1 MNATTMNLSVIIL
14 TYNEEIHIKRCI
26 DNVKAI
32 AKDIVIIDSESTDR
46 TIDIAKEAGASVYIN
61 PWPGNQAAQFN
72 WALDN
77 VPIST
82 EWVLRL
88 DADEYLKPEL
98 IEEIKQ
104 KLPDVPKNING
115 IMLPLKNV
123 WMGKPLKHGG
133 ATIKIL
139 RLFRNGYGRYE
150 PRMMDEQLE
159 ISEGEISEFEHPFAD
174 DNLNDL
180 NWWTTKHLG
189 YSNREAAEL
198 LDVEFNLSGR
208 TADGNLSNLS
218 PDARHRRELKLKYA
232 KQPLF
237 WRSFAYFIYR
247 YFVKGGFL
255 EGKEGFLRH
264 FLQGWWY
271 RTLVDAKIFEIKKVC
286 GNDPEKIRQYLKSHY
301 NINI

>member
-1 MNATTMNLSVIIL
+1 MLDLSVIVL

-32 AKDIVIIDSESTDR
+32 AKDIVIIDSESTDK
-46 TIDIAKEAGASVYIN
+46 TVDIAKDAGASVYVHK
-61 PWPGNQAAQFN
+61 WPGNQAAQFN

-82 EWVLRL
+82 EWILRL
-88 DADEYLKPEL
+88 DADEYLTPEL
-98 IEEIKQ
+98 IEEIKL
-104 KLPDVPKNING
+104 KLPNVPEGING

-208 TADGNLSNLS
+208 AADGNLSNLS

-271 RTLVDAKIFEIKKVC
+271 RTLVDAKIFEIKKAC
-286 GNDPEKIRQYLKSHY
+286 GNDAEKIRQYLKSHY
-301 NINI
+301 NINL

>member
-1 MNATTMNLSVIIL
+1 MLDL
-14 TYNEEIHIKRCI
+14 TAIVLTKNEAIHIGRCI
-26 DNVKAI
+26 KNI
-32 AKDIVIIDSESTDR
+32 APLCEKVYVVDCFSTDNTQELAR
-46 TIDIAKEAGASVYIN
+46 ALGAKVIEHQ
-61 PWPGNQAAQFN
+61 WPGNQAAQFN

-77 VPIST
+77 VEIST
-82 EWVLRL
+82 EWILRL
-88 DADEYLKPEL
+88 DADEYLTPEL

-104 KLPDVPKNING
+104 KLPNVPKGVNG

-159 ISEGEISEFEHPFAD
+159 ISGGEISEFEHPFAD
-174 DNLNDL
+174 DNLNDI

-198 LDVEFNLSGR
+198 LDVEYNLSGR
-208 TADGNLSNLS
+208 AADGNLENLS
-218 PDARHRRELKLKYA
+218 KDARRRRELKLKYA

-237 WRSFAYFIYR
+237 WRSFAYFVYR
-247 YFVKGGFL
+247 YFFKLGFL

-271 RTLVDAKIFEIKKVC
+271 RTLVDAKIFEIKKAC
-286 GNDPEKIRQYLKSHY
+286 GNDPALIKSYIEKTL
-301 NINI
+301 NITK

>member
-1 MNATTMNLSVIIL
+1 MDDITVIIL
-14 TYNEEIHIKRCI
+14 TYNEEIHIGRCI
-26 DNVKAI
+26 ESVKPI
-32 AKDIVIIDSESTDR
+32 AKEIVVVDSESTDR
-46 TIDIAKEAGASVYIN
+46 TVEIAKNPGAEVYTHQ
-61 PWPGNQAAQFN
+61 WPGNQAAQFN

-77 VPIST
+77 VEIST
-82 EWVLRL
+82 EWILRL
-88 DADEYLKPEL
+88 DADEYLTPEL

-104 KLPDVPKNING
+104 KLPNVPKGVNG

-198 LDVEFNLSGR
+198 LDVEYNLSGR
-208 TADGNLSNLS
+208 AADGNLENLS
-218 PDARHRRELKLKYA
+218 KDARRRRELKLKYA

-237 WRSFAYFIYR
+237 WRSFAYFVYR
-247 YFVKGGFL
+247 YVFKLGFL
-255 EGKEGFLRH
+255 EGKVGFLRH

-271 RTLVDAKIFEIKKVC
+271 RTLVDAKIFEIKRAC

-301 NINI
+301 NIDI